1 LLEIR
6 GLTKRFHEIP
16 AVDNVSFT
24 ALPGEVT
31 GYLGPNGSGKSTT
44 VKILCGLMEPTEG
57 EILWRG
63 APVKYNWA
71 AFKARLGYVPE
82 EPYLY
87 PYLTGGEYLEL
98 VGDLREIPGPKLREK
113 IGGFLDLLGLYSDRY
128 TPLSSYSKGMR
139 QKILIAAAL
148 MHDPD
153 LLILDEPFSGLDVNS
168 ALMLRQLIRSLA
180 ESGKVV
186 LFSSHEL
193 DTVEKVS
200 KRVVILYKSKVVAND
215 SVETLRGL
223 MSLPNLEEIFR
234 QLAMEHD
241 TDALAR
247 GMMQVMQS

>member
-1 LLEIR
+1 MLEVR
-6 GLTKRFHEIP
+6 GLTKRFREIP

-44 VKILCGLMEPTEG
+44 VKILCGLMEASEG

-63 APVKYNWA
+63 APVKYNWT
-71 AFKARLGYVPE
+71 AFKARMGYVPE

-98 VGDLREIPGPKLREK
+98 VGELREIPVPKLREK

-148 MHDPD
+148 LHDPD
-153 LLILDEPFSGLDVNS
+153 LIILDEPFSGLDVNS

-200 KRVVILYKSKVVAND
+200 KRVVILYKGKVVAND